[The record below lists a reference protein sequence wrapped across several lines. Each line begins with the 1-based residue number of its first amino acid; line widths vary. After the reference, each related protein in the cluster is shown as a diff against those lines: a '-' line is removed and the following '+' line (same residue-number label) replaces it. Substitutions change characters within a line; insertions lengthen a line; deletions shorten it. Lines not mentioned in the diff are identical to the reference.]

1 MLSTGS
7 VSIPKSVKSIP
18 LSEESCPPP
27 RAAKAA
33 FFDQVAQ
40 APWSAEPYTVGEK
53 QWLRA
58 LLARVP
64 VESGDRIL
72 EPGCGTGRLT
82 QLLAEQVGPSGR
94 ILACDIS
101 PVMLQLA
108 AQNTATLPQVT
119 LLQEPAEF
127 LSLGTHS
134 LKLVLCHQVFPHLED
149 PATALRSWRRALQPG
164 GRIILSHFR
173 SSSEISHHHGKAHPA
188 VANDSLPPAP
198 ELARWI
204 ASFGYRIDA
213 FLDSETDGFQILA
226 TTPASSV

>member
-1 MLSTGS
+1 M
-7 VSIPKSVKSIP
+7 KSIQ
-18 LSEESCPPP
+18 LTGEACPPQ

-33 FFDQVAQ
+33 FFDQVAH
-40 APWSAEPYTVGEK
+40 ASWSAGPYTVAEK

-58 LLARVP
+58 VLARVP
-64 VESGDRIL
+64 VQSGDPIL
-72 EPGCGTGRLT
+72 EPGCGSGRLT
-82 QLLAEQVGPSGR
+82 KLLAEQVGPSGR

-108 AQNTATLPQVT
+108 ARNTATLPQVT
-119 LLQEPAEF
+119 LLKEPAES
-127 LSLGTHS
+127 LSLAAHS
-134 LKLVLCHQVFPHLED
+134 LKLVFCHQVFPHLEE

-173 SSSEISHHHGKAHPA
+173 SSSEISRHHRKAHPA
-188 VANDSLPPAP
+188 VAHDCLPPAP

-204 ASFGYRIDA
+204 ATFGYHIDA

-226 TTPASSV
+226 TAPASSR